1 MKIKD
6 SITLLH
12 RMDKKLWG
20 EQIESNPYF
29 ASISA
34 LFISILGGI
43 YAILCIVD
51 GYYDDSS
58 LYDGIIPAIY
68 GIWIMNIG
76 ESIFATK
83 DVKTPILRS
92 LLLLLIFPLSFIL
105 GGIVVVVVLLIVI
118 IGLALL
124 LMSAAS
130 SGSSSSKKT
139 YKLDDGTE
147 VERHSDLL
155 GGTSTYTE
163 KGGSRTF
170 HDAGNGYVQE
180 D

>member
-1 MKIKD
+1 MKLKD
-6 SITLLH
+6 KLTLLY
-12 RMDKKLWG
+12 RMDKRLWG
-20 EQIESNPYF
+20 DKIESNPYF
-29 ASISA
+29 ASLSA
-34 LFISILGGI
+34 LFL
-43 YAILCIVD
+43 
-51 GYYDDSS
+51 
-58 LYDGIIPAIY
+58 AIY
-68 GIWIMNIG
+68 GGIFAIQSIADSGTLNELSLAGIISPIWGIWVLNIG

-92 LLLLLIFPLSFIL
+92 LLLLLIFPLSFVL
-105 GGIVVVVVLLIVI
+105 GGIIVVVVLIIVI

-130 SGSSSSKKT
+130 SSNSRSKKT

>member
-34 LFISILGGI
+34 LLISILGGI
-43 YAILCIVD
+43 YAIICIVD
-51 GYYDDSS
+51 GYDDSS

-92 LLLLLIFPLSFIL
+92 LLLLLIFPLSFVL
-105 GGIVVVVVLLIVI
+105 GGIIVVVVLIIVI

-130 SGSSSSKKT
+130 SSNSRSKKT

>member
-29 ASISA
+29 ASMSA
-34 LFISILGGI
+34 LFIALLGGI
-43 YAILCIVD
+43 YAIICIVD
-51 GYYDDSS
+51 GYFDQIN
-58 LYDGIIPAIY
+58 LYNNFIPAVY
-68 GIWIMNIG
+68 GIWILNIG

-105 GGIVVVVVLLIVI
+105 GGIVVAVVLLIVI

-130 SGSSSSKKT
+130 SNSSSSKKT

-147 VERHSDLL
+147 VERNSNLF
-155 GGTSTYTE
+155 GSNTYTE
-163 KGGSRTF
+163 KGGTRTF